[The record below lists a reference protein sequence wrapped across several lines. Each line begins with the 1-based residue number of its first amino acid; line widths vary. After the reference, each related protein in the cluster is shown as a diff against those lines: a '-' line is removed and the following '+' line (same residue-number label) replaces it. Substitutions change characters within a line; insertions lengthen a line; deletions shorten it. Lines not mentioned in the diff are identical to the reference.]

1 MPGSAY
7 GRGHS
12 YAIGKDAE
20 LLIPNE
26 WHKGQKSFSS
36 GMEPKDSFF
45 CSYSIYLIS
54 SHILLGLA
62 VFLSHA
68 FSLHSG
74 CQSFSVPSTKSNI
87 TVKNSAQND
96 DHANPL
102 RPAYGFSQD

>member
-1 MPGSAY
+1 MDEFTAMQSA
-7 GRGHS
+7 
-12 YAIGKDAE
+12 K
-20 LLIPNE
+20 LPNCLSPTNGVE
-26 WHKGQKSFSS
+26 QKSFSS
-36 GMEPKDSFF
+36 SMEPKDSSF

-74 CQSFSVPSTKSNI
+74 CQSFSVPSMKSNI

-96 DHANPL
+96 DHTNPL
-102 RPAYGFSQD
+102 RPAYGFA

>member
-62 VFLSHA
+62 VFCHMLLA
-68 FSLHSG
+68 Y
-74 CQSFSVPSTKSNI
+74 
-87 TVKNSAQND
+87 TVVVKASPFRVRNRI
-96 DHANPL
+96 L
-102 RPAYGFSQD
+102 L

>member
-1 MPGSAY
+1 MDEFTAMQSAKMP
-7 GRGHS
+7 
-12 YAIGKDAE
+12 E

-26 WHKGQKSFSS
+26 WRKEQKSFSS
-36 GMEPKDSFF
+36 SMEPKDSSF

-62 VFLSHA
+62 VFLSLA
-68 FSLHSG
+68 VSLHSG
-74 CQSFSVPSTKSNI
+74 SQSFSVPSTKSNI